1 MNIKRKIQTALLADL
16 EKKIVLLSGPRQ
28 VGKTTL
34 SRGLYKNHE
43 YLNFDATEDRKI
55 IRTGSWNRKT
65 DLLVFD
71 EIHKLPKWKAWIKG
85 VYDTEGIRP
94 RLLLTGSARLETF
107 KKGGDSLAG
116 RHHSFRLHPFSP
128 AELLTTM
135 PASESVERLLR
146 LGGFPEPFLSDSED
160 SAKRWRKSHLDRI
173 LKEDVLELEPIRELK
188 KMEILVDLL
197 ADRVGS
203 ATSYASLARDLEVSP
218 HTVKRWTEVLESLYV
233 IFPVRPY
240 AKNSARSLLKE
251 PKFYF
256 FDIGRV
262 TSGEAGKIE
271 NLVALALLKDLHFR
285 EDLRGERVE
294 LAYLRD
300 KEKREVDFLT
310 IVDRKP
316 ESLIEVKASD
326 ANVSS
331 ALRYFAERL
340 KPTFAV
346 QLVHHLSRPLEK
358 NGISVVS
365 LAEFLSRL
373 EAETST
379 DADH

>member
-1 MNIKRKIQTALLADL
+1 VPNLKRKISPFLSADL

-34 SRGLYKNHE
+34 SRGLFANHQ

-55 IRTGSWNRKT
+55 IRNETWNRNT
-65 DLLVFD
+65 DLVVFD
-71 EIHKLPKWKAWIKG
+71 EIHKLAKWKSWIKG
-85 VYDTEGIRP
+85 IYDTEGVRP

-116 RHHSFRLHPFSP
+116 RHHSFRLYPFTP
-128 AELLTTM
+128 AELL
-135 PASESVERLLR
+135 PGISAAESVDRLLR

-160 SAKRWRKSHLDRI
+160 FAKRWRKSHLDRI
-173 LKEDVLELEPIRELK
+173 LKEDLLELEAIRELK

-203 ATSYASLARDLEVSP
+203 TTSFSSLARDLEVSP

-233 IFPVRPY
+233 IFSVRPY
-240 AKNSARSLLKE
+240 SKNSARSLLKE

-262 TSGEAGKIE
+262 TSGEAGRVE
-271 NLVALALLKDLHFR
+271 NLVALGLLKDLHFKA
-285 EDLRGERVE
+285 DTRGDRVE

-300 KEKREVDFLT
+300 KEKREVDFVT
-310 IVDRKP
+310 IIDRKV
-316 ESLIEVKASD
+316 ESLIEVKVSD
-326 ANVSS
+326 PNVTP
-331 ALRYFAERL
+331 ALRYYFERL
-340 KPTFAV
+340 KPTHAF
-346 QLVHHLSRPLEK
+346 QLVHRLGRSASVNGIEVTSVADHLSHLE
-358 NGISVVS
+358 
-365 LAEFLSRL
+365 
-373 EAETST
+373 T
-379 DADH
+379 